1 MLLYI
6 RLLSESFSFALNALR
21 NNKLRTLLSL
31 LGVTIGIFSIIAVL
45 AAVDSMDKKIKED
58 LSDMDMNTIYLMNF
72 SFGPSEVPRWKR
84 DQFPKVT
91 YEEFEFLKKSVPSID
106 KISFNFFARN
116 ESVKFESKTV
126 NSIRVKPSTEDFFDI
141 EPIKIETGRLF
152 NAAESN
158 SGSPVIVIG
167 NEVAKGLFDTSDPIG
182 KKIRL
187 YGQKL
192 TVIGVLKKQGQ
203 GMFGDSNDVGVFFP
217 VNFLRRMYGDD
228 NDALR
233 AAILIKPEKGIDI
246 EEFKAEVSQKL
257 RVHRGVK
264 TGEIDNFFMNVLSGF
279 TDFIDNIVGQMNAI
293 GWGIS
298 AFSLLV
304 GGFGLCGIPENLI
317 SALRDKGSNGLTVV
331 SNNAGVD
338 DFGLGLL
345 LRTRQIKRMI
355 SSYVGENKEFERQ
368 LLSGELEVELIPQ
381 GTLAERC
388 RAAGAGI
395 PAFFTPAGVGTEVA
409 EGKEVRVFD
418 GKTYLLEHAFQ
429 SDFALVKAWKGD
441 RYGNLIFK
449 DTARNFN
456 PMMAMAGKITIAEV
470 EELVPL
476 GQLDPNEVH
485 VAGIFVHRIFQG
497 SNYEKR
503 IEQRTVRP
511 KS

>member
-1 MLLYI
+1 MLLYL
-6 RLLSESFSFALNALR
+6 RLLSESFSFAINALR

-84 DQFPKVT
+84 EQFPKVT
-91 YEEFEFLKKSVPSID
+91 YDEFEFLKKSIPSID

-167 NEVAKGLFDTSDPIG
+167 SEVANGLFENTDPIG
-182 KKIRL
+182 KKVRL

-203 GMFGDSNDVGVFFP
+203 GMFGDSNDVAVFFP
-217 VNFLRRMYGDD
+217 VNFLRRMYGDE

-246 EEFKAEVSQKL
+246 EEFKAELAQKL

-304 GGFGLCGIPENLI
+304 GGFGIANIMFVSVKERTNLI
-317 SALRDKGSNGLTVV
+317 GIQKALGAKNKFILFQFLFEAVILSLIGGLIGMFLVWVIAIILSSTLDFEFVLSTSNMLLGSGL
-331 SNNAGVD
+331 AA
-338 DFGLGLL
+338 FIGL
-345 LRTRQIKRMI
+345 I
-355 SSYVGENKEFERQ
+355 
-368 LLSGELEVELIPQ
+368 
-381 GTLAERC
+381 
-388 RAAGAGI
+388 AGI
-395 PAFFTPAGVGTEVA
+395 IPAISAS
-409 EGKEVRVFD
+409 K
-418 GKTYLLEHAFQ
+418 
-429 SDFALVKAWKGD
+429 
-441 RYGNLIFK
+441 
-449 DTARNFN
+449 
-456 PMMAMAGKITIAEV
+456 
-470 EELVPL
+470 
-476 GQLDPNEVH
+476 LDPVE
-485 VAGIFVHRIFQG
+485 AIRSGM
-497 SNYEKR
+497 
-503 IEQRTVRP
+503 
-511 KS
+511 